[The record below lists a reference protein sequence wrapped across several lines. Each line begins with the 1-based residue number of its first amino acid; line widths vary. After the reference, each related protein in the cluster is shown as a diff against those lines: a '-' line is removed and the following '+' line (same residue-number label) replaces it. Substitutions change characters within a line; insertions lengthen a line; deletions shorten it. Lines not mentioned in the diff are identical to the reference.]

1 MYEGR
6 QTRDEYRKVAAY
18 PDAPASRRLRLG
30 ALGFFY
36 RNLAFS
42 AFLGAFYLFY
52 GWLLQSASKVPNPHL
67 ERIGAVPISR
77 DDYLSRLKIAVGLGD
92 TIKF

>member
-1 MYEGR
+1 MFH
-6 QTRDEYRKVAAY
+6 
-18 PDAPASRRLRLG
+18 RRTD
-30 ALGFFY
+30 
-36 RNLAFS
+36 
-42 AFLGAFYLFY
+42 
-52 GWLLQSASKVPNPHL
+52 ASKAAVSHLVEHLRSRGFVLLDAQVPNPHL